1 MRAYITYPLIPL
13 TISIILGISTANYVP
28 FNFFSLI
35 LTLFLLLFIVNIFL
49 FFKLRKSNRLNYLF
63 VIFTSLLFFTMGNL
77 LYFAHYEPIKQ
88 NHYIHKNYD
97 FSNLFI
103 EIEDVLKPNT
113 YQNKYTANVI
123 HKDNEKA
130 SGKILLYV
138 PKNKFL
144 LPSDVILINDDK
156 LLPIPKSFNPYQ
168 FNYSKY
174 LEKQQIFCQVI
185 AKDSKIKHVSHTK
198 SFKRYFYL
206 IKQKLKSSFNIHN
219 FSNQTESV
227 IYALLFGER
236 FNLDQETLTNF
247 TQAGVVHILAISGLH
262 IGIIYS
268 FLLLI
273 LNFIPKHKYFNL
285 INFIFI
291 CTILWMFAFITG
303 FSASVSRAVTLFSF
317 LALGKLTNKDNNTIN
332 GLSVAALVLLCIN
345 PFMLFDVGFQLS
357 FLAVLSIV
365 LFQPIAYKIYKTKN
379 KVIDYFYSL
388 IWVSLAAQIGVLP
401 LSLYY
406 FNQFPTLF
414 LVANIL
420 VIPLSTAILVL
431 SVIILL
437 LNFIVPFI
445 SIFLGRMVDFL
456 ISIMT
461 YYIECIANIKN
472 AVIFPIS
479 FSEILVIV
487 SYISIGSFIFMLYK
501 KNVRSIYIFLLSII
515 SFQVAYA
522 YLIFNKSNHEECIIY
537 NTKELLISIKDNKST
552 TFFTN
557 NEEENK
563 LSILHYN
570 KGNFSKHYT
579 LRPLKNVLSYKTHK
593 ILIIDSLSI
602 YKTSK
607 KATHIVLVNNPKINL
622 ERVINYHQPKII
634 IANKLNYKTNINKWE
649 ETCTKQKIQFIAT
662 AKTGFYK
669 IK

>member
-13 TISIILGISTANYVP
+13 TISIILGISTATYVP
-28 FNFFSLI
+28 FKIFSLI

-138 PKNKFL
+138 PKNKFF

-156 LLPIPKSFNPYQ
+156 LLPIPKNFNPYQ

-185 AKDSKIKHVSHTK
+185 AEDSKIKHVSHTK

-206 IKQKLKSSFNIHN
+206 IKQELKNSFNIHK

-273 LNFIPKHKYFNL
+273 LNFIPEHRYFNI
-285 INFIFI
+285 INFIVI
-291 CTILWMFAFITG
+291 CATLWLFAFITG

-345 PFMLFDVGFQLS
+345 PFMLFDLGFQLS

-379 KVIDYFYSL
+379 KFLDYFYSL

-437 LNFIVPFI
+437 LNFIFPFI
-445 SIFLGRMVDFL
+445 SIFFGRMVDFL

-479 FSEILVIV
+479 FSETLVILF
-487 SYISIGSFIFMLYK
+487 YISIGSFIFMLYK
-501 KNVRSIYIFLLSII
+501 KNVRAIYIFLLSII
-515 SFQVAYA
+515 SFQLAYA
-522 YLIFNKSNHEECIIY
+522 YLIFNKSNHQECIIY
-537 NTKELLISIKDNKST
+537 NTKELLISVKDSKST

-570 KGNFSKHYT
+570 KGNFSKHYA
-579 LRPLKNVLSYKTHK
+579 LRPLKNVFSYKTHK

-622 ERVINYHQPKII
+622 ERVIKYHQPKII
-634 IANKLNYKTNINKWE
+634 IANKLNYNTNINKWE

-669 IK
+669 LE